1 MGRKRVVL
9 QRMAVRHGQE
19 FMKHVVPAVVKP
31 ARTLWNQ
38 FIAFLFFCFA
48 IIFGIRATR
57 MALEFSRGPAPEDA
71 GATLRLVVAVACT
84 VLMLGFGISSLL
96 RARKISRS

>member
-9 QRMAVRHGQE
+9 QRMATRHGQE
-19 FMKHVVPAVVKP
+19 FVKHVVPAVVKP

-38 FIAFLFFCFA
+38 FIAFLFFSFA
-48 IIFGIRATR
+48 IIFGIRAAR
-57 MALEFSRGPAPEDA
+57 LALEFSRGPAPDDS
-71 GATLRLVVAVACT
+71 GFMLRLIVAIACT
-84 VLMLGFGISSLL
+84 VLMLGFGVSSLL